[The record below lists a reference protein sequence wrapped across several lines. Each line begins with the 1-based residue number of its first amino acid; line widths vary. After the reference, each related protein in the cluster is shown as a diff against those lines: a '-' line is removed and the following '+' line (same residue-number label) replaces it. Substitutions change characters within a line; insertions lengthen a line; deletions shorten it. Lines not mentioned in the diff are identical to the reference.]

1 MLQDV
6 IRKRRTEI
14 DYLNGYVAQ
23 RGREVGVKTPFN
35 EAITELVNGFAVG
48 KLTPDRK
55 HLEPLVRM
63 LPR

>member
-1 MLQDV
+1 
-6 IRKRRTEI
+6 
-14 DYLNGYVAQ
+14 
-23 RGREVGVKTPFN
+23 VGVKTPFN